1 LTSAP
6 PVLIPPTAGETEPA
20 PRRPRH
26 RWRAITRV
34 AREVLHDVAVAV
46 LVVVLFVTYVAQ
58 AFRVQGPSMM
68 PLLNDG
74 ERIVVYKLGYRWGPI
89 RRGDVVVFWYPL
101 DPSISFIKR
110 VVGLPGELIEIHRGM
125 LFVDGRA
132 LNEPYV
138 PARFLED
145 QELGPFE
152 VRPAHY
158 FVLGD
163 HRNGSHDSRKF
174 GDVPAKYI
182 YGRAVFR
189 LWPPGRIGVIH

>member
-1 LTSAP
+1 
-6 PVLIPPTAGETEPA
+6 V
-20 PRRPRH
+20 
-26 RWRAITRV
+26 V
-34 AREVLHDVAVAV
+34 REVLHDVAVAV

-89 RRGDVVVFWYPL
+89 RRGDVVVFLYPL
-101 DPSISFIKR
+101 DPSVSFIKR
-110 VVGLPGELIEIHRGM
+110 VVGLPGERVEIHRGM

-132 LNEPYV
+132 LMEPYV

-145 QELGPFE
+145 QELGPLE
-152 VRPAHY
+152 VRPGHY
-158 FVLGD
+158 FVMGD
-163 HRNGSHDSRKF
+163 HRNGSHDSRRF
-174 GDVPAKYI
+174 GEVPAKYI

-189 LWPPGRIGVIH
+189 LWPLDRIGVIHGGA